1 MASRLKLHEELCA
14 LLGSR
19 NVYYQP
25 PTQIK
30 MEYPCIRYS
39 LSGIDQKRANNA
51 NYKNTSKY
59 ELMLIDYDPDSTFVQ
74 KILESFSMCSF
85 DRSYSSNN
93 LNHFVFT
100 LYY

>member
-1 MASRLKLHEELCA
+1 VGSRLKLHEELCT

-39 LSGIDQKRANNA
+39 LSGIDQKHANNG
-51 NYKNTSKY
+51 NYKNTTRY
-59 ELMLIDYDPDSTFVQ
+59 EITLIDYDPDTAFLQ
-74 KILESFSMCSF
+74 KILEHFPMCSF
-85 DRSYSSNN
+85 DRPYAANN